1 MLLMLVAYGL
11 GQTIGPLT
19 LKPLESVNFMI
30 GSVHIIY
37 GNVACLI
44 LLAMNTI
51 RIVLLGFLT
60 HDLSNEHDL
69 KAHQEKTKREGAVS
83 ISSNTSWGSILKN
96 SFSFDVIFLLSHTVY
111 SGVLGAF
118 IGRTFPLVVDTLHY
132 DNFALDMCF
141 IGESVCMTI
150 ISILIGVAKP
160 HSLGVYVCGVVSL
173 IAFVIAQ
180 LCLFLLPRGMSEGF
194 NVFLLVA
201 LVLSY
206 AVNWITDQTFS
217 IVTLGKLVPSE
228 VKTDLG
234 KREKFDGTYTFTGMG
249 IFFYFS
255 ILWPLHIYRVF
266 GCEGSRAPSPLNI
279 FARVFA
285 QFVFKNPF
293 TSYSR
298 YSRRSKV
305 FGWCCT
311 LVVHSVHRWVQLIS
325 TSPSTMFSM

>member
-1 MLLMLVAYGL
+1 
-11 GQTIGPLT
+11 
-19 LKPLESVNFMI
+19 
-30 GSVHIIY
+30 
-37 GNVACLI
+37 
-44 LLAMNTI
+44 MNSI

-69 KAHQEKTKREGAVS
+69 RAHQEKAKWEGAAS
-83 ISSNTSWGSILKN
+83 ISINTSWGSILKN
-96 SFSFDVIFLLSHTVY
+96 SFSFDVIFLLSHTVF

-118 IGRTFPLVVDTLHY
+118 IGRTLPLVVDTLHY
-132 DNFALDMCF
+132 DNLALDMCF
-141 IGESVCMTI
+141 IGESVSMTI

-228 VKTDLG
+228 VQSSIEGVRMVLHLG
-234 KREKFDGTYTFTGMG
+234 GSFGSSLGTAYIYKSFHYV
-249 IFFYFS
+249 FY
-255 ILWPLHIYRVF
+255 V
-266 GCEGSRAPSPLNI
+266 
-279 FARVFA
+279 
-285 QFVFKNPF
+285 
-293 TSYSR
+293 
-298 YSRRSKV
+298 
-305 FGWCCT
+305 T
-311 LVVHSVHRWVQLIS
+311 L
-325 TSPSTMFSM
+325 PSTFLLLVLLTMRRGTLSNPCVKYDSKNKLVLKQGGD